1 MKIISSWF
9 TANLL
14 SINFK
19 ETNYILFGNK
29 KMPDTCI
36 KLNNETISRVY
47 QKKILGVLIQS
58 NLKWNEHISS
68 IANKI
73 SKVIGIINKIK
84 HTLSTDH
91 LKLLY
96 QSLIQ
101 PYLNYCCIVWA
112 SPQKYFCINSK
123 NAQLLRSYRDHSAC
137 TSFFVN

>member
-14 SINFK
+14 SLNLK
-19 ETNYILFGNK
+19 KTNYILFGNK
-29 KMPDTCI
+29 KLSDTCI

-47 QKKILGVLIQS
+47 QTKFIGVLTQS

-68 IANKI
+68 IANEI

-123 NAQLLRSYRDHSAC
+123 NAQLLLSYRDHSAPLF
-137 TSFFVN
+137 S

>member
-47 QKKILGVLIQS
+47 QKKNS
-58 NLKWNEHISS
+58 WSS
-68 IANKI
+68 Y
-73 SKVIGIINKIK
+73 
-84 HTLSTDH
+84 TE
-91 LKLLY
+91 
-96 QSLIQ
+96 
-101 PYLNYCCIVWA
+101 
-112 SPQKYFCINSK
+112 
-123 NAQLLRSYRDHSAC
+123 
-137 TSFFVN
+137 